1 MAAIGEIN
9 ELEVVKEVEFGVY
22 LDGGSHGEI
31 LLPQRYVPE
40 ECKPG
45 DTIKV
50 FIYLDSEDRLVAT
63 TEKPLAMVGDF
74 AGLRVVSNTPIGSFL
89 DWGLMKD
96 LLVPFREQQE
106 RMKEGETYLVYVYLD
121 EKSQRIVATSKVDKY
136 LDKAPIDYEVNEQVD
151 LIIAKKTDLGYKA
164 IIDNSHWGI
173 LYYNEVFQPLNI
185 GDRIKGLI
193 KNIRPDKKIDLYLE
207 KPGYEKIDGI
217 SKNIL
222 SKLKEKENFLP
233 YNDKT
238 SPNIIADTFNVSK
251 KSFKKA
257 LGTLYKRH
265 LIQID
270 KKGIT
275 LISEEERA
283 EKRKKAESIKKP
295 SKNSKRHSEF
305 KKQLSDKGKLSIKKE
320 QQRSIENPTD
330 LKNVQPTQKE
340 EEKPTGYIAKKRF
353 ITETKKAAAKGKKEM
368 NTKSKKKPGI
378 KRPGSKRPGSKQP
391 RIKK

>member
-9 ELEVVKEVEFGVY
+9 ELEVVKEVEFGIY

-31 LLPQRYVPE
+31 LLPKRYVPE

-89 DWGLMKD
+89 NWGLMKD

-121 EKSQRIVATSKVDKY
+121 EKSQRIVATSKIDKY
-136 LDKAPIDYEVNEQVD
+136 LDKAPIDYEVNEEVD

-173 LYYNEVFQPLNI
+173 LYYNEVFRPLNI

-217 SKNIL
+217 SQKIL
-222 SKLKEKENFLP
+222 SKLKEKGNFLP
-233 YNDKT
+233 FNDKT
-238 SPNIIADTFNVSK
+238 SPKIIADNFNISK
-251 KSFKKA
+251 KTFKKA
-257 LGTLYKRH
+257 LGTLYKKH
-265 LIQID
+265 LIRID

-275 LISEEERA
+275 FISEEERA
-283 EKRKKAESIKKP
+283 EKRKNAESIKKP
-295 SKNSKRHSEF
+295 SKNSKRHSEYKN
-305 KKQLSDKGKLSIKKE
+305 KKQSSLEKKPSRNNE
-320 QQRSIENPTD
+320 QRTSIE
-330 LKNVQPTQKE
+330 E
-340 EEKPTGYIAKKRF
+340 EPSLNLSPKDEKPTGYIAKKRF
-353 ITETKKAAAKGKKEM
+353 ITETKKAAAKEKKEM

-378 KRPGSKRPGSKQP
+378 KRSGSKRPGSKQP

>member
-9 ELEVVKEVEFGVY
+9 ELEIVKEVDFGLY

-31 LLPQRYVPE
+31 LLPKRYVPE

-74 AGLRVVSNTPIGSFL
+74 AGLRVVSNTPVGSFL

-121 EKSQRIVATSKVDKY
+121 EKSQRIVATSKLDKY
-136 LDKAPIDYEVNEQVD
+136 LDEATMDYAVNEEVD

-193 KNIRPDKKIDLYLE
+193 KNIRPDQKIDLYLE
-207 KPGYEKIDGI
+207 KPGFEKID
-217 SKNIL
+217 SLSETIL
-222 SKLKEKENFLP
+222 TKLKEKGEPLP

-238 SPNIIADTFNVSK
+238 SPKIIADAFHVSK
-251 KSFKKA
+251 KTFKKA
-257 LGTLYKRH
+257 LGTLYKKH
-265 LIQID
+265 LIHID
-270 KKGIT
+270 EKRGISLMT
-275 LISEEERA
+275 EEEIA
-283 EKRKKAESIKKP
+283 ENKKKVLSSRKQSQNSRRHAEYKR
-295 SKNSKRHSEF
+295 
-305 KKQLSDKGKLSIKKE
+305 QLLDKEKLSRNEYVNEE
-320 QQRSIENPTD
+320 QHSSLD
-330 LKNVQPTQKE
+330 
-340 EEKPTGYIAKKRF
+340 EKPTGYIAKKRF
-353 ITETKKAAAKGKKEM
+353 ATDIKHSVEKYQKEIEITK
-368 NTKSKKKPGI
+368 KKKPV
-378 KRPGSKRPGSKQP
+378 KRNP